1 MEWSIKPLEGP
12 LSAMNLRTSLAV
24 AFFAFTSITSSSSAQ
39 HVSAHK
45 ASVLDVPARQAYLK
59 TTTSPLLLSAMKG
72 LHSCIKLD
80 LVPAPVGYMRIPH
93 HYLSGSHGPTNPA
106 EAAATVA
113 YGKFEQRITAGMNQ
127 YVATGSHAEA
137 QCALDQLAVW
147 AKGNALTDYDPH
159 DKDNTQSWYQ
169 AEWTLCAAGVTMSVL
184 VNDPAL
190 DLAEQKRVAL
200 WLDGAAHKLIS
211 YEKPGEL
218 GNNHHYWR
226 ALAAISVGVVGSD
239 DVLFDYGVS
248 VFKQAIGQL
257 DKNGAFPLEMERHE
271 RAIHYQ
277 GFALQPLVPI
287 AEFAT
292 RQGVDLY
299 AYSANGHT
307 LRDAI
312 VFFGKAVDDPSIV
325 KQYTEDEQMKGF
337 GSDDF
342 AAYPFFTA
350 RFGDADLPPS
360 IVNGLKRPVM
370 ATRIGGSTTLLA
382 VK

>member
-1 MEWSIKPLEGP
+1 MS
-12 LSAMNLRTSLAV
+12 LRTKLAAAFLAV
-24 AFFAFTSITSSSSAQ
+24 TCIASNSGAQ

-59 TTTSPLLLSAMKG
+59 TTTSPPLLSAIKNMR
-72 LHSCIKLD
+72 SCIKME

-93 HYLSGSHGPTNPA
+93 HYLNGSHGATNPA
-106 EAAATVA
+106 EAAATVM

-127 YVATGSHAEA
+127 YVATGNHAEA
-137 QCALDQLAVW
+137 QCALDQLDTW
-147 AKGNALTDYDPH
+147 AKAEALTNYDPH

-169 AEWTLCAAGVTMSVL
+169 AEWTLCSAGVTMSVL

-200 WLDGAAHKLIS
+200 WLNAAVHKLIS

-226 ALAAISVGVVGSD
+226 ALAATSIGVVSSD
-239 DVLFDYGVS
+239 DALFQFGVS

-271 RAIHYQ
+271 RATHYQ
-277 GFALQPLVPI
+277 GFALQPLVVV
-287 AEFAT
+287 AELAT
-292 RQGVDLY
+292 RQGVNLY
-299 AYSANGHT
+299 AFKANDHT

-312 VFFGKAVDDPSIV
+312 VFFGRAIDDPSLI
-325 KQYTEDEQMKGF
+325 KQYTPDGQMKGM
-337 GSDDF
+337 GADNF
-342 AAYPFFTA
+342 APFVFYTA
-350 RFGDADLPPS
+350 RFGEGGLAPS
-360 IVNGLKRPVM
+360 IIDALKKPLA
-370 ATRIGGSTTLLA
+370 ATRIGGSATVLA
-382 VK
+382 AK

>member
-1 MEWSIKPLEGP
+1 
-12 LSAMNLRTSLAV
+12 MNFRTSLAV
-24 AFFAFTSITSSSSAQ
+24 AFFAITSLTSSSNAQ
-39 HVSAHK
+39 HVTAHK

-59 TTTSPLLLSAMKG
+59 TTTDPLLLTAIKN
-72 LHSCIKLD
+72 LHSCLKMEA
-80 LVPAPVGYMRIPH
+80 VPAPVGAMRIPH
-93 HYLSGSHGPTNPA
+93 HYLNGSHGPTNPA
-106 EAAATVA
+106 EAAATVM

-137 QCALDQLAVW
+137 QCALDQLDTW
-147 AKGNALTDYDPH
+147 AKADALTNYDPH

-169 AEWTLCAAGVTMSVL
+169 AEWTLCSAGVTMSVL
-184 VNDPAL
+184 INDAAL
-190 DLAEQKRVAL
+190 DLAEQKRVAQ

-226 ALAAISVGVVGSD
+226 ALAATSIGVVGSD
-239 DVLFDYGVS
+239 DVLFQYGVS

-287 AEFAT
+287 AELAT

-312 VFFGKAVDDPSIV
+312 VFFGHAVDDPSIV
-325 KQYTEDEQMKGF
+325 KQYTSDEQMKGF

-342 AAYPFFTA
+342 AAYPFYTV
-350 RFGDADLPPS
+350 RFGDSGLPQS
-360 IVNGLKRPVM
+360 IIDGIKHPVM
-370 ATRIGGSTTLLA
+370 ATRIGGNTTVLA
-382 VK
+382 QK

>member
-59 TTTSPLLLSAMKG
+59 TTTSPLLLSAVKG
-72 LHSCIKLD
+72 LRSCMKLD
-80 LVPAPVGYMRIPH
+80 AVPAPVGYMRIPH
-93 HYLSGSHGPTNPA
+93 HYLNGSHGPTNPA
-106 EAAATVA
+106 EAAATVM

-127 YVATGSHAEA
+127 YVATGSHEEA
-137 QCALDQLAVW
+137 QCALDQLDVW

-226 ALAAISVGVVGSD
+226 ALAATSIGVVSSD
-239 DVLFDYGVS
+239 DALFQYGVG

-271 RAIHYQ
+271 RATHYQ

-287 AEFAT
+287 AELAT

-325 KQYTEDEQMKGF
+325 KWYTSEKRLEGF
-337 GSDDF
+337 GSD
-342 AAYPFFTA
+342 
-350 RFGDADLPPS
+350 
-360 IVNGLKRPVM
+360 
-370 ATRIGGSTTLLA
+370 
-382 VK
+382 

>member
-1 MEWSIKPLEGP
+1 M
-12 LSAMNLRTSLAV
+12 
-24 AFFAFTSITSSSSAQ
+24 
-39 HVSAHK
+39 
-45 ASVLDVPARQAYLK
+45 
-59 TTTSPLLLSAMKG
+59 
-72 LHSCIKLD
+72 
-80 LVPAPVGYMRIPH
+80 
-93 HYLSGSHGPTNPA
+93 
-106 EAAATVA
+106 

-137 QCALDQLAVW
+137 QCALDQLDTW

-184 VNDPAL
+184 VNDAEL
-190 DLAEQKRVAL
+190 DVAEQKRVAQ

-226 ALAAISVGVVGSD
+226 ALAATSIGIVGSD
-239 DVLFDYGVS
+239 DALFQYGVS

-257 DKNGAFPLEMERHE
+257 DKNGAFPLEMDRHE
-271 RAIHYQ
+271 RSIHYQ

-287 AEFAT
+287 AEFAA

-299 AYSANGHT
+299 AYSANDHT

-325 KQYTEDEQMKGF
+325 KQYTPDEQMLGF

-342 AAYPFFTA
+342 AAYPFYTA
-350 RFGDADLPPS
+350 RFGDTGLPPA
-360 IVNGLKRPVM
+360 IINGLKKPVV
-370 ATRIGGSTTLLA
+370 ATRIGGNTTVLA
-382 VK
+382 EK

>member
-1 MEWSIKPLEGP
+1 
-12 LSAMNLRTSLAV
+12 MNLRTSLAV
-24 AFFAFTSITSSSSAQ
+24 AFFTITCIASNSSAQ

-59 TTTSPLLLSAMKG
+59 STTEPLLLSAIKD
-72 LHSCIKLD
+72 LHSCLKLD
-80 LVPAPVGYMRIPH
+80 PVPAPIGYMRIPH

-106 EAAATVA
+106 EAAATVV
-113 YGKFEQRITAGMNQ
+113 YGKFEQRITAGMNE

-137 QCALDQLAVW
+137 QCALDQLDTWARVDAV
-147 AKGNALTDYDPH
+147 TDYDPH

-184 VNDPAL
+184 VNDAAL

-226 ALAAISVGVVGSD
+226 ALAATSIGVVGSD
-239 DVLFDYGVS
+239 DVLFQYGVS
-248 VFKQAIGQL
+248 VFKQAIDQL

-292 RQGVDLY
+292 RQGIDLY
-299 AYSANGHT
+299 SYSANGHT

-312 VFFGKAVDDPSIV
+312 VFFGRAVDDPSIV
-325 KQYTEDEQMKGF
+325 RQYTPDEQMKGF

-342 AAYPFFTA
+342 AAYPYFTA
-350 RFGDADLPPS
+350 RFGDAGLPQS
-360 IVNGLKRPVM
+360 IINGLKHPVM
-370 ATRIGGSTTLLA
+370 ATRIGGNTTVLA
-382 VK
+382 QK

>member
-1 MEWSIKPLEGP
+1 
-12 LSAMNLRTSLAV
+12 MNLRTSIAIAL
-24 AFFAFTSITSSSSAQ
+24 FAFTSLAPILSAQ

-59 TTTSPLLLSAMKG
+59 TASDPLLLSAVKG
-72 LHSCIKLD
+72 LHSCMKLD
-80 LVPAPVGYMRIPH
+80 PVAAPVGYMRIPH

-106 EAAATVA
+106 EAAATVM

-137 QCALDQLAVW
+137 QCALDQLDTW
-147 AKGNALTDYDPH
+147 AKGNALTNYDPH

-169 AEWTLCAAGVTMSVL
+169 AEWTLCSAGVTMSVL

-190 DLAEQKRVAL
+190 DLAEQKRVVL

-226 ALAAISVGVVGSD
+226 ALAATSIGVVSSD
-239 DVLFDYGVS
+239 DTLFQFGVS
-248 VFKQAIGQL
+248 VFKQAISQL

-271 RAIHYQ
+271 RATHYQ
-277 GFALQPLVPI
+277 GFALQPLVVI
-287 AEFAT
+287 AELAT

-299 AYSANGHT
+299 AHKANEHT

-312 VFFGKAVDDPSIV
+312 VFFGRAVNDPSLI
-325 KQYTEDEQMKGF
+325 KQYTPDEQMKAF
-337 GSDDF
+337 GGDDF
-342 AAYPFFTA
+342 APFVFYTA
-350 RFGDADLPPS
+350 RFGEGGLPPS
-360 IVNGLKRPVM
+360 IIDALKKPLG
-370 ATRIGGSTTLLA
+370 ATRIGGSTTVLA
-382 VK
+382 AK

>member
-1 MEWSIKPLEGP
+1 
-12 LSAMNLRTSLAV
+12 MNLRTSFAAV
-24 AFFAFTSITSSSSAQ
+24 LFAFTCIATNVNAQ
-39 HVSAHK
+39 HVAAHK

-59 TTTSPLLLSAMKG
+59 TTANPLILSAIKG
-72 LHSCIKLD
+72 LHSCLKLD
-80 LVPAPVGYMRIPH
+80 PVPAPVGYMRIPH
-93 HYLSGSHGPTNPA
+93 HYLNGSHGPTNPA
-106 EAAATVA
+106 EAAATRV
-113 YGKFEQRITAGMNQ
+113 YGAFENRITAGMNQ

-137 QCALDQLAVW
+137 QCALDQLDTW
-147 AKGNALTDYDPH
+147 AKADALTNYDPR

-184 VNDPAL
+184 VNDTAL

-226 ALAAISVGVVGSD
+226 ALAATSIGVVGSD
-239 DVLFDYGVS
+239 DVLFQYGVS

-312 VFFGKAVDDPSIV
+312 VFFGKAVDNPSIV

-350 RFGDADLPPS
+350 RFGDAGLPPS
-360 IVNGLKRPVM
+360 LLEGLKRPVM
-370 ATRIGGSTTLLA
+370 ATRIGGNTTVLA
-382 VK
+382 EK